1 MKLDDIL
8 HKMKEKWKIT
18 LSVFLFIT
26 FLTINFFVG
35 NKNIEENSEEMKP
48 AYEVGEKINFDE
60 ADGELDKERKVDYQ
74 ALYLN
79 KIENLESEK
88 KTRLEALEKENLE
101 IKSEMEKMKEQNSGK
116 FDRDLSERNP
126 QDKLKNYN
134 SPFGMPVTSS
144 SSSSHSNT
152 NGGAMFDNSNN
163 EVMLPPEKTLYSIE
177 WVQPEKTTLPT
188 IKELKKK
195 EIVKENN
202 ESKKVETE
210 KTIWIPSN
218 SIFMVKTDNGIQAP
232 TLSSGEGKNFAHTTT
247 VIVTDIFLPNGY
259 RYNLKGGKV
268 LLESKGSLS
277 SHRAETKTVRLSAV
291 NKKREIMDIPIEGY
305 LSDFKSGM
313 QGIQG
318 EVVSKQEELFWGAVV
333 AYATANI
340 GSAYQNKGTE
350 TITNAVGGTSTVNNK
365 GATDTLK
372 GGLYGGVG
380 KGAEEVGKHI
390 LDIAKSIEPVIEVLG
405 KQYAVIHIT
414 QPFKIQYK
422 VSEVSNEKQIE
433 KTK

>member
-1 MKLDDIL
+1 MKIDELL
-8 HKMKEKWKIT
+8 TKAKEKWKIT
-18 LSVFLFIT
+18 VSVILFIT
-26 FLTINFFVG
+26 FLTVNFFVG
-35 NKNIEENSEEMKP
+35 GSKTTEQEDMKQP
-48 AYEVGEKINFDE
+48 YEVGEKIDFKDE
-60 ADGELDKERKVDYQ
+60 EVDKERKADYQ
-74 ALYLN
+74 AMYLD

-88 KTRLEALEKENLE
+88 KGRLEALEKENDE
-101 IKSEMEKMKEQNSGK
+101 IKAEMNKMKELNSK
-116 FDRDLSERNP
+116 IDKDFESKYSN
-126 QDKLKNYN
+126 DKLKNYN

-144 SSSSHSNT
+144 SST
-152 NGGAMFDNSNN
+152 NQGAMLDQNHNDII
-163 EVMLPPEKTLYSIE
+163 VPPEKVLYSIE
-177 WVQPEKTTLPT
+177 WGQTEKQPLPT
-188 IKELKKK
+188 VKDLKKK
-195 EIVKENN
+195 EIVKDNN
-202 ESKKVETE
+202 ETKKTVT
-210 KTIWIPSN
+210 KNTIWIPSN

-232 TLSSGEGKNFAHTTT
+232 TLSSGEGKNFAHTTS

-259 RYNLKGGKV
+259 RYNLRGGKV

-291 NKKREIMDIPIEGY
+291 NKKKQIMDIPIEGY

-318 EVVSKQEELFWGAVV
+318 EVVSKQEELFWGAVI

-350 TITNAVGGTSTVNNK
+350 TITNSVGGTSTVNNK
-365 GATDTLK
+365 GISDTLR

-414 QPFKIQYK
+414 QPFKIEYK
-422 VSEVSNEKQIE
+422 VSEEVENVKNNE